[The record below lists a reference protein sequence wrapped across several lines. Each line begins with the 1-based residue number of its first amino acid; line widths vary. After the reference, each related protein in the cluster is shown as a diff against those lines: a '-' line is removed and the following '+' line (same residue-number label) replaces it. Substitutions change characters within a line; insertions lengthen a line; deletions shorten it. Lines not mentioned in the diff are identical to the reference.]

1 MKLSAKIALSVVL
14 IVSLTVSIS
23 GYAIV
28 SSVFNAQLEHQIVA
42 AADETQLLCSVLG
55 TMAVERRSSTS
66 ATVTA
71 QTLQET
77 LSISPFR
84 DYSLRLATP
93 TAAQSSSGETV
104 DYQIV
109 RVKDGADT
117 EYEVVV
123 TCRFSVDREV
133 YFLESRHNVTEL
145 YQLRSQYLGIYKLV
159 YLIAVAV
166 SLVAGFA
173 LGALLTAPI
182 RNLSRSARQ
191 IAGGNYSVRA
201 NVYTNDEIGILA
213 SQFNHMAE
221 ELERHI
227 ASLELATQQQKDFTA
242 SFAHE
247 LKTPLTSIIGY
258 ADTLRSRKLPEEQQ
272 FEAASFIFSEG
283 RRLETM
289 SHSLLRLFSLE
300 NETPQMQRFSAL
312 ALAQSVEE
320 SMAYPMKQR
329 QLVLEVRVEDR
340 MLVGEKSLLEIL
352 LYNLLDNARK
362 ASKPGS
368 KITLLGVRT
377 PEGYCFAVKDRGRG
391 IPPEAIDRITEP
403 FYMVDKSRS
412 RAEGGAGLGLALSQR
427 IAQLHGTRLHYESKV
442 GRGTVVSFMLR
453 EVAK

>member
-1 MKLSAKIALSVVL
+1 MKLSAKIILSVVL
-14 IVSLTVSIS
+14 IVAMTLSVS

-28 SSVFNAQLEHQIVA
+28 SSVFNAQLGLQITA
-42 AADETQLLCSVLG
+42 AAEETQLLCSVLG
-55 TMAVERRSSTS
+55 AMAVERRSST
-66 ATVTA
+66 TA
-71 QTLQET
+71 QVTSQTIQDTLDDEM
-77 LSISPFR
+77 FR
-84 DYSLRLATP
+84 NYRLRLTQPVTP
-93 TAAQSSSGETV
+93 QSTM

-109 RVKDGADT
+109 QVSDGAEDV
-117 EYEVVV
+117 YDVVV
-123 TCRFSVDREV
+123 TCRFSVDQQV
-133 YFLESRHNVTEL
+133 YYLENRRDVSQL
-145 YQLRSQYLGIYKLV
+145 YGLQRQYMTTYKLV
-159 YLIAVAV
+159 YFIAVAASV
-166 SLVAGFA
+166 LASFA
-173 LGALLTAPI
+173 LSAVLTAPI

-191 IAGGNYSVRA
+191 IAGGNYAVRA
-201 NVYTNDEIGILA
+201 NVHTGDEIGILA
-213 SQFNHMAE
+213 SQFNRMAE

-300 NETPQMQRFSAL
+300 NETPQMRSFSAL
-312 ALAQSVEE
+312 ALAKTVEE
-320 SMAYPMKQR
+320 SIAYPLKQR
-329 QLVLEVRVEDR
+329 KLVLELRVEDR
-340 MLVGEKSLLEIL
+340 PVWGEQSLLTIL

-362 ASKPGS
+362 ASEPGS

-391 IPPEAIDRITEP
+391 IPPEAISRITEP

-427 IAQLHGTRLHYESKV
+427 IAQLHGAELHYESRV
-442 GRGTVVSFMLR
+442 GRGTVVSFRLR

>member
-1 MKLSAKIALSVVL
+1 MKLSAKITLSVVL
-14 IVSLTVSIS
+14 IVSLTLSIS
-23 GYAIV
+23 GYAII
-28 SSVFNAQLEHQIVA
+28 SSVFHAQLKHQITA
-42 AADETQLLCSVLG
+42 AVEENQLLCSVLG
-55 TMAVERRSSTS
+55 TMAVERRTST
-66 ATVTA
+66 AAQVTA
-71 QTLQET
+71 DTLQET
-77 LSISPFR
+77 LTISPFR
-84 DYSLRLATP
+84 DYRLRLVTGGD
-93 TAAQSSSGETV
+93 SGRNV
-104 DYQIV
+104 
-109 RVKDGADT
+109 
-117 EYEVVV
+117 EYELVV
-123 TCRFSVDREV
+123 TCGFSVDQGN
-133 YFLESRHNVTEL
+133 YFLESRRDVSDL
-145 YQLRSQYLGIYKLV
+145 YRLRAQYLLTYKIV

-166 SLVAGFA
+166 SLAAGFA
-173 LGALLTAPI
+173 LSAVLTAPI
-182 RNLSRSARQ
+182 RNLSRSTRQ

-201 NVYTNDEIGILA
+201 NVHTNDEIGILA
-213 SQFNHMAE
+213 SQFNRMTE

-300 NETPQMQRFSAL
+300 NEQPQMQRLSTL
-312 ALAQSVEE
+312 ALAKSVEE

-329 QLVLEVRVEDR
+329 QLVLELRVEDR
-340 MLVGEKSLLEIL
+340 MVMGEKSLLEIL

-362 ASKPGS
+362 ASQPGS

-377 PEGYCFAVKDRGRG
+377 AEGFCFAVKDRGRG
-391 IPPEAIDRITEP
+391 IPPEAIKRITEP

-427 IAQLHGTRLHYESKV
+427 IAQLHGTQLHYESRL
-442 GRGTVVSFMLR
+442 GRGTVVTFRLR

>member
-1 MKLSAKIALSVVL
+1 MKLSTKITLAVVL
-14 IVSLTVSIS
+14 IVALAVSIS

-28 SSVFNAQLEHQIVA
+28 SSVFNAQLQHQIIA

-66 ATVTA
+66 AAVTA
-71 QTLQET
+71 QTLQDT
-77 LSISPFR
+77 LSIAPFR
-84 DYSLRLATP
+84 DYSLRLTQ
-93 TAAQSSSGETV
+93 TAASQDNV

-109 RVKDGADT
+109 RVSDGGET
-117 EYEVVV
+117 EYDVVV
-123 TCRFSVDREV
+123 TCRFSVDQQTF
-133 YFLESRHNVTEL
+133 YLESRHNVTEL
-145 YQLRSQYLGIYKLV
+145 YQLRGQYLGTYKLV

-166 SLVAGFA
+166 SLVAGFGLSA
-173 LGALLTAPI
+173 VLTAPI
-182 RNLSRSARQ
+182 RNLSRSTRQ

-213 SQFNHMAE
+213 SQFNHMTQ
-221 ELERHI
+221 ELEQHI

-312 ALAQSVEE
+312 ALAKSVEE
-320 SMAYPMKQR
+320 SMAYPMRQR
-329 QLVLEVRVEDR
+329 QLVLELRVEDR
-340 MLVGEKSLLEIL
+340 ILVGERSLLEIL

-362 ASKPGS
+362 ASQPGS

-377 PEGYCFAVKDRGRG
+377 PDGYCFAVKDRGRG

-427 IAQLHGTRLHYESKV
+427 IAQLHGTKLHYESRV
-442 GRGTVVSFMLR
+442 GRGTVVSFLLR
-453 EVAK
+453 EVVK

>member
-1 MKLSAKIALSVVL
+1 MKLSAKIILSVVL
-14 IVSLTVSIS
+14 IVAMTLSVS

-28 SSVFNAQLEHQIVA
+28 SSVFNAQLGLQITA
-42 AADETQLLCSVLG
+42 AAEETQLLCSVLG
-55 TMAVERRSSTS
+55 AMAVERRSSTT
-66 ATVTA
+66 AKVTS
-71 QTLQET
+71 QTIQDT
-77 LSISPFR
+77 LNDEMFR
-84 DYSLRLATP
+84 NYRLRLTQP
-93 TAAQSSSGETV
+93 TAPQYV
-104 DYQIV
+104 MDYQIV
-109 RVKDGADT
+109 QVSDGAETVYD
-117 EYEVVV
+117 VVV
-123 TCRFSVDREV
+123 TCRFSVDQQV
-133 YFLESRHNVTEL
+133 YYLESRRDVSQL
-145 YQLRSQYLGIYKLV
+145 YALQRQYMNTYKLV
-159 YLIAVAV
+159 YLIAVAASV
-166 SLVAGFA
+166 LASFA
-173 LGALLTAPI
+173 LSAVLTAPI

-191 IAGGNYSVRA
+191 IASGNYSVRA
-201 NVYTNDEIGILA
+201 NVHTGDEIGILA
-213 SQFNHMAE
+213 AQFNRMSE

-300 NETPQMQRFSAL
+300 NETPQMRSFSAL
-312 ALAQSVEE
+312 DLAKSVEE
-320 SMAYPMKQR
+320 SIAYPLKQR
-329 QLVLEVRVEDR
+329 KLVLELRVEDR
-340 MLVGEKSLLEIL
+340 LVWGEQSLLTIL

-362 ASKPGS
+362 ASEPGS

-391 IPPEAIDRITEP
+391 IPPEAISRITEP

-412 RAEGGAGLGLALSQR
+412 RAEGGAGLGLALSKR
-427 IAQLHGTRLHYESKV
+427 IAQLHGTELHYESRV
-442 GRGTVVSFMLR
+442 GRGTVVSFRLR

>member
-1 MKLSAKIALSVVL
+1 MKLSAKIILSVVL
-14 IVSLTVSIS
+14 IVAMTLSVS

-28 SSVFNAQLEHQIVA
+28 SSVFNAQLRLQITA
-42 AADETQLLCSVLG
+42 AAEETQLLCSVLG
-55 TMAVERRSSTS
+55 AMAVERRSSTT
-66 ATVTA
+66 AKVTA
-71 QTLQET
+71 QTIQDT
-77 LSISPFR
+77 LNDEMFR
-84 DYSLRLATP
+84 NYRLRLTQP
-93 TAAQSSSGETV
+93 VSPQHVMG
-104 DYQIV
+104 YQIV
-109 RVKDGADT
+109 QVSDGAETVYD
-117 EYEVVV
+117 VVV
-123 TCRFSVDREV
+123 TCRFSVDQQV
-133 YFLESRHNVTEL
+133 YYLESRRDVSQL
-145 YQLRSQYLGIYKLV
+145 YALQRQYMTTYKLV
-159 YLIAVAV
+159 YFIAVAASV
-166 SLVAGFA
+166 LASFA
-173 LGALLTAPI
+173 LSAVLTAPI

-191 IAGGNYSVRA
+191 IAGGNYGVRA
-201 NVYTNDEIGILA
+201 NVHTGDEIGILA
-213 SQFNHMAE
+213 AQFNRMAE

-300 NETPQMQRFSAL
+300 NETPQMRSFSAL
-312 ALAQSVEE
+312 ALARSVEE
-320 SMAYPMKQR
+320 SIAYPLKQR
-329 QLVLEVRVEDR
+329 KLVLELRVEDR
-340 MLVGEKSLLEIL
+340 PVWGEQSLLTIL

-362 ASKPGS
+362 ASEPGS

-391 IPPEAIDRITEP
+391 IPPEAISRITEP

-412 RAEGGAGLGLALSQR
+412 RAEGGAGLGLALSKR
-427 IAQLHGTRLHYESKV
+427 IAQLHSTELHYESRV
-442 GRGTVVSFMLR
+442 GRGTVVSFRLR

>member
-1 MKLSAKIALSVVL
+1 MKLSAKITLCVVL
-14 IVSLTVSIS
+14 IVSLTLSIS

-28 SSVFNAQLEHQIVA
+28 SSVFHAQLKHQITA
-42 AADETQLLCSVLG
+42 AVEENQLLCSVLG
-55 TMAVERRSSTS
+55 TMAVERRTSTS
-66 ATVTA
+66 AQVTA
-71 QTLQET
+71 DTLQDT

-84 DYSLRLATP
+84 DYRLRLL
-93 TAAQSSSGETV
+93 SEGSGSNV

-109 RVKDGADT
+109 KMPEQGEDGFELVVK
-117 EYEVVV
+117 
-123 TCRFSVDREV
+123 CRFSVDQSS
-133 YFLESRHNVTEL
+133 YYLESRRDVSDL
-145 YQLRSQYLGIYKLV
+145 YRLREQYLLTYKMV

-166 SLVAGFA
+166 SLLAGFGVSA
-173 LGALLTAPI
+173 VLTAPI
-182 RNLSRSARQ
+182 RNLSRSTRQ

-201 NVYTNDEIGILA
+201 NVHTNDEIGILA
-213 SQFNHMAE
+213 SQFNRMAE

-258 ADTLRSRKLPEEQQ
+258 ADTLRSRKLPEAQQ

-300 NETPQMQRFSAL
+300 NEQPQLQRLSTLHL
-312 ALAQSVEE
+312 AKNVEE

-329 QLVLEVRVEDR
+329 QLVLELRVEDR
-340 MLVGEKSLLEIL
+340 MVLGEGSLLEIL

-362 ASKPGS
+362 ASQPGS

-377 PEGYCFAVKDRGRG
+377 QEGYCFAVKDRGRG
-391 IPPEAIDRITEP
+391 IPPEAISRITEP

-427 IAQLHGTRLHYESKV
+427 IAQLHGTQLRYESKLGV
-442 GRGTVVSFMLR
+442 GTVVSFRLR
-453 EVAK
+453 EVGK

>member
-1 MKLSAKIALSVVL
+1 MKLSAKITLCVVL
-14 IVSLTVSIS
+14 IVSLTLSIS

-28 SSVFNAQLEHQIVA
+28 SSVFHAQLKHQITA
-42 AADETQLLCSVLG
+42 AVEENQLLCSVLG
-55 TMAVERRSSTS
+55 TMAVERRTSTS
-66 ATVTA
+66 AQVTA
-71 QTLQET
+71 DTLQDT

-84 DYSLRLATP
+84 DYRLRLVS
-93 TAAQSSSGETV
+93 QGNGSNV

-109 RVKDGADT
+109 RMPEQGEDGYELVVK
-117 EYEVVV
+117 
-123 TCRFSVDREV
+123 CCFSVDQSS
-133 YFLESRHNVTEL
+133 YYLESRRDVSDL
-145 YQLRSQYLGIYKLV
+145 YRLREQYLLTYKIV
-159 YLIAVAV
+159 YLVAVAV
-166 SLVAGFA
+166 SLLAGFGVSA
-173 LGALLTAPI
+173 VLTAPI
-182 RNLSRSARQ
+182 RNLSRSTRQ
-191 IAGGNYSVRA
+191 IAGGNYGVRA
-201 NVYTNDEIGILA
+201 NVHTNDEIGILA
-213 SQFNHMAE
+213 SQFNRMAE

-300 NETPQMQRFSAL
+300 NEQPQLQRLSTLQL
-312 ALAQSVEE
+312 AKNVEE

-340 MLVGEKSLLEIL
+340 MVLGERSLLEIL

-362 ASKPGS
+362 ASQPGS

-377 PEGYCFAVKDRGRG
+377 QEGYCFAVKDRGRG
-391 IPPEAIDRITEP
+391 IPPEAISRITEP

-427 IAQLHGTRLHYESKV
+427 IAQLHSTQLHYESKLGV
-442 GRGTVVSFMLR
+442 GTVVSFRLR